1 MAAYIEAAEPA
12 STYFFNTKDAD
23 VLEGTADNVFDSL
36 AKKNYRLTFGLYSGT
51 DYAGAAAMG
60 YAMGANT
67 GLANSA
73 YTLGLKSLVGV
84 ATDDLTLAQSQA
96 IKGSHGNVYINRGQT
111 YNLLEPGVMAS
122 GVYWDEVLGL
132 DMLKNNIQL
141 SVMDLLAKS
150 PKVPQTEGGVT
161 QIVGAIVPACEAAV
175 NAGFLAPGIWTEAP
189 LLNLATG
196 DALPKGY
203 LIQAESISSQSIVD
217 RESRKAPPIYVAVKL
232 AGAVQSAVIR
242 VNVNR

>member
-1 MAAYIEAAEPA
+1 
-12 STYFFNTKDAD
+12 
-23 VLEGTADNVFDSL
+23 
-36 AKKNYRLTFGLYSGT
+36 
-51 DYAGAAAMG
+51 
-60 YAMGANT
+60 
-67 GLANSA
+67 
-73 YTLGLKSLVGV
+73 
-84 ATDDLTLAQSQA
+84 
-96 IKGSHGNVYINRGQT
+96 
-111 YNLLEPGVMAS
+111 MAS